1 MLVSG
6 GWCIRLRARRAVSLR
21 ETFSE
26 VLTVKPDNN
35 DKRPV
40 PLPTVCA
47 CQYPHMEHL
56 PELVEAT
63 VAALQTRS
71 TVAHVCRDSLPNS
84 QVVVRILDLL
94 SEAMFP
100 GYFSQRSLDE
110 ANLPYHIGETL
121 NAVYGLLCMEIGRC
135 LTHERRRTGA
145 LSGPNCGVLAR
156 EHTGALL
163 AKLPQLIHMLDG
175 DVHAGYAGDPAA
187 TGPDE
192 IIFCY
197 PGFRAIM
204 VQRLAHALHEQGVFW
219 LPRMMTEYAH
229 SVTGIDIHPGAHI
242 GPNFFIDH
250 GTGVVIG
257 ETTVIGA
264 DVRLYQG
271 VTLGAW
277 SFRTDDDGNVER
289 GYKRHPT
296 LEDDII
302 VYSGASILG
311 DITIGRGSI
320 VGGNVVLTESVPPGS
335 VVFPEKSKPRV
346 KPRKAD

>member
-1 MLVSG
+1 MS
-6 GWCIRLRARRAVSLR
+6 A
-21 ETFSE
+21 
-26 VLTVKPDNN
+26 DNN
-35 DKRPV
+35 DKKPV
-40 PLPTVCA
+40 PLPPVCA
-47 CQYPHMEHL
+47 CQYPHMDNL
-56 PELVEAT
+56 PDLVEAT
-63 VAALQTRS
+63 VEALQTRS
-71 TVAHVCRDSLPNS
+71 TVAHVCRDSLPNT

-135 LTHERRRTGA
+135 LTHERRRTGV
-145 LSGPNCGVLAR
+145 LTGPNCGVLAR
-156 EHTGALL
+156 NHTSALL
-163 AKLPQLIHMLDG
+163 AKLPALIHMLDG

-204 VQRLAHALHEQGVFW
+204 VQRIAHALHEQGVCW
-219 LPRMMTEYAH
+219 LPRMMTEHAH
-229 SVTGIDIHPGAHI
+229 SVTGIDIHPGAKI
-242 GPNFFIDH
+242 GRNFFIDH

-257 ETTVIGA
+257 ETTVIG
-264 DVRLYQG
+264 DNVRLYQG

-277 SFRTDDDGNVER
+277 SFQTDEDGNVKR

-296 LEDDII
+296 LEDDVI

-311 DITIGRGSI
+311 DVTIGRGSI
-320 VGGNVVLTESVPPGS
+320 VGGNVVLTESVPAAS
-335 VVFPEKSKPRV
+335 VVFTEQSKPRV
-346 KPRKAD
+346 KQRKAD